1 MSKQEMCDQ
10 FPECGLQQWLCDD
23 LQDLVHEETYEAR
36 VASARAI
43 RLKAGKLMEGNDL
56 QPSDPK
62 ATEGS
67 SKAQLIRNLGDLYDE
82 YRKYHI
88 NQWRAGKHLT
98 LSFDGFISYLRG
110 QL

>member
-1 MSKQEMCDQ
+1 MSNT
-10 FPECGLQQWLCDD
+10 DD
-23 LQDLVHEETYEAR
+23 TG
-36 VASARAI
+36 SALNKH
-43 RLKAGKLMEGNDL
+43 LKYLDAVTDL
-56 QPSDPK
+56 QPSD
-62 ATEGS
+62 TEPSVGN
-67 SKAQLIRNLGDLYDE
+67 SKAQLIRNLVDLYDE